1 MAAFVSDEVTT
12 DFAKVLAVSLVFAP
26 STTTSKSA
34 VAPSPSPAIIFERAV
49 VTKFRLLLN
58 TLYSSLLSL
67 TIFSLSASPFASIIR
82 ESFVD
87 VSPSTLTILKV
98 STTSSLRAFNK
109 SSFEIFT
116 SVVINPS
123 IVHIFGCIIPEPLHI
138 APILT
143 IFPDISNS
151 TATSFETVSVVIIA
165 LAASF
170 AAFSLCSKEFESD
183 SIPVQIFSIGSCIPI
198 TPVDAKSIEFSS
210 APSSDA
216 AFFALCLQYS
226 IPSSLVQALAI
237 PEFITI
243 AFT

>member
-1 MAAFVSDEVTT
+1 M
-12 DFAKVLAVSLVFAP
+12 
-26 STTTSKSA
+26 
-34 VAPSPSPAIIFERAV
+34 
-49 VTKFRLLLN
+49 
-58 TLYSSLLSL
+58 
-67 TIFSLSASPFASIIR
+67 
-82 ESFVD
+82 
-87 VSPSTLTILKV
+87 
-98 STTSSLRAFNK
+98 
-109 SSFEIFT
+109 FT

-138 APILT
+138 APIFT
-143 IFPDISNS
+143 VFPDISNS
-151 TATSFETVSVVIIA
+151 IEISFETVSVVIIA

-183 SIPVQIFSIGSCIPI
+183 SIPVQILSIGSCIPI

-210 APSSDA
+210 VPSSDA

-243 AFT
+243 AFTSTSLSVIFLSQSTGAAFTRFVVYVPADIAGTFEKIMAISVLFLYFIFASVALAKNPFGAHIPPFIIFIHSPYILLRLNILFMPSFKSCIASYATILEIFSSFSTSS